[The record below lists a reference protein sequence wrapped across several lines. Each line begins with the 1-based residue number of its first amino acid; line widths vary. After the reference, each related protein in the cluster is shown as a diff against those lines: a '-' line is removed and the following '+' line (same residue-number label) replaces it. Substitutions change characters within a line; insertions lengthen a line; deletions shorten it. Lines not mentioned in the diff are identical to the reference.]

1 MSCAVQPAIELSLQR
16 IDTPQNRLILW
27 TVLGVMGLACLLFLG
42 RVMRRRGVA
51 RRLHQGIV
59 SASIE
64 HLHNVLVPDGMGG
77 SLHVDYL
84 LLTSRGVVVLDLRDI
99 RGNIFGGDQMTQ
111 WTVMDGPRRSTF
123 QNPQHALYDRVAAVR
138 ALAGELAVEGRVL
151 FTRRAKFPKGL
162 PRWILMV
169 DSLRA
174 EFPPVDSD
182 AARVLVDHYRRDWQA
197 LRTAVTPSLLR
208 RRRGFLAEVF
218 DEGL

>member
-1 MSCAVQPAIELSLQR
+1 MQPAIELSLQKL
-16 IDTPQNRLILW
+16 DTPQNRLILW
-27 TVLGVMGLACLLFLG
+27 AVLGAMAIACLLFLL
-42 RVMRRRGVA
+42 RVVRRRSAA
-51 RRLHQGIV
+51 RRLHQGII

-64 HLHNVLVPDGMGG
+64 HVRNVLVPDGMGG

-84 LLTSRGVVVLDLRDI
+84 LLTSRGVVALDLRDI

-111 WTVMDGPRRSTF
+111 WTVMDGASRTTF

-151 FTRRAKFPKGL
+151 FTRRARFPKGL

-174 EFPPVDSD
+174 EFPPVESD
-182 AARVLVDHYRRDWQA
+182 AARVLVEHYRRDWEA
-197 LRTAVTPSLLR
+197 LRGAVAPSLLR
-208 RRRGFLAEVF
+208 RRRGFIAEVF
-218 DEGL
+218 NEGL

>member
-1 MSCAVQPAIELSLQR
+1 VPPAIEQFFDDLL
-16 IDTPQNRLILW
+16 TPQNRVILW
-27 TVLGVMGLACLLFLG
+27 AVLGVMLFAMLLFTA
-42 RVMRRRGVA
+42 RVVRRRNAA
-51 RRLHQGIV
+51 RKLHLGIV

-64 HLHNVLVPDGMGG
+64 YLQNVLVPDGMGAG
-77 SLHVDYL
+77 LHVDYL
-84 LLTSRGVVVLDLRDI
+84 LLSSRGVVVLDLRDI

-111 WTVMDGPRRSTF
+111 WTLMNGATRATF

-138 ALAGELAVEGRVL
+138 ALCGALQVEGRVL

-162 PRWILMV
+162 PRWTLMV

-182 AARVLVDHYRRDWQA
+182 AARVMIERYRSDWEA
-197 LRTAVTPSLLR
+197 LRGAVAPSSLR
-208 RRRGFLAEVF
+208 QRRGFFAEVF